1 MWGEVTRLVGA
12 AREQELASKDMF
24 FKPALDKQAKLL
36 RHENTLDSAR
46 FILRCVIDN
55 HPMPLRIQRELVE
68 EHKVI
73 SETAAANEINREL
86 MEQARHHDEELRGLQ
101 KKMETAL
108 QTKDEDTR
116 KLVETKTREVELE
129 MQRAK
134 EESLALES
142 DYKEEKARL
151 DRTMREMAEASR
163 QKAEKAAIEN
173 QFQLQVLRDRLHA
186 AAQAS
191 ANEQEAIRRQVADLE
206 RQVQQ
211 NSNSPKRKGI
221 FGKIGRAMDTVLRI

>member
-108 QTKDEDTR
+108 QNKDEDTR

-206 RQVQQ
+206 CQVQQ